1 MEDVVHIAR
10 VDLAVCIVTINRPEV
25 RNAVDGEVTTALD
38 AAVRQTEEDP
48 TVSVVI
54 LTGAGD
60 RAFSAGADLKALS
73 SGRGGPVHSRI
84 GGFAGFVNF
93 PRSKPWI
100 AAVNGA
106 ALAGGCEIALAC
118 DIIVASDDASFGL
131 PEVRRGLVAAGGG
144 VYRLMRSLP
153 RSVAME
159 MILTGAPI
167 SAKEAKAAGLVS
179 RIVPRTE
186 LPDAALALAR
196 SIAANAP
203 LAVRASLAIAR
214 KAHDLTDYD
223 LSALSLIASDKAL
236 NSEDFAE
243 GARAFIEKREPCWTG
258 R

>member
-1 MEDVVHIAR
+1 
-10 VDLAVCIVTINRPEV
+10 
-25 RNAVDGEVTTALD
+25 
-38 AAVRQTEEDP
+38 
-48 TVSVVI
+48 
-54 LTGAGD
+54 
-60 RAFSAGADLKALS
+60 
-73 SGRGGPVHSRI
+73 
-84 GGFAGFVNF
+84 
-93 PRSKPWI
+93 
-100 AAVNGA
+100 
-106 ALAGGCEIALAC
+106 
-118 DIIVASDDASFGL
+118 
-131 PEVRRGLVAAGGG
+131 
-144 VYRLMRSLP
+144 
-153 RSVAME
+153 

-236 NSEDFAE
+236 KSEDFAE